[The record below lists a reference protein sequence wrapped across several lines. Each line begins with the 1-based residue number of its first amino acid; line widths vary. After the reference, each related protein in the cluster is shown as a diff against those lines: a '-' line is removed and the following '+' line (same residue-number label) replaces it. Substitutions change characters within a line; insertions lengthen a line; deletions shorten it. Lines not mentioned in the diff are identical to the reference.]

1 MLRSLILALLSVAT
15 IADPAPQ
22 RIFFSRVFPAPG
34 ELGLFIANADG
45 TDEHPLLSPP
55 DVDYDAAWSADGTW
69 IAFTSERNGSAD
81 IYRVHPDGSGLERL
95 TDSPAYDD
103 QAAFSPDGRQIAF
116 VTTRA
121 GGTADLW
128 TLDILTHRA
137 KALTSGPGGDFR
149 PAWSPDGQ
157 YRLFVG
163 SHRCTA
169 VPARPMEALHVTD
182 IYLIHPDG
190 SGVKR
195 LTDHTATCGSSKWS
209 ADGRRVIVYC
219 NTPQETM
226 DSRQQESEIDAGAT
240 RVVTIDVATA
250 KVTDVSAGPGVK
262 MAPAFVAAPN
272 RVHPQDKPAG
282 IQYVSGKTGPKGQL
296 LGAAWSPDG
305 SRVAFHK
312 VLKAT
317 PPYGKPCGAIC
328 LPTIF
333 ALAGCS
339 RRFHR
344 PASGTR
350 PPTTCPRRPAATRC
364 SLWTRRQDR
373 HAAF

>member
-1 MLRSLILALLSVAT
+1 MLRPLILALLSVAT

-45 TDEHPLLSPP
+45 TNEHPLLSPP

-103 QAAFSPDGRQIAF
+103 QAAVSPDGRQIVF

-157 YRLFVG
+157 WIAFSSDRTAGLPF
-163 SHRCTA
+163 SHGRW
-169 VPARPMEALHVTD
+169 EALHVTD
-182 IYLIHPDG
+182 I
-190 SGVKR
+190 
-195 LTDHTATCGSSKWS
+195 
-209 ADGRRVIVYC
+209 
-219 NTPQETM
+219 
-226 DSRQQESEIDAGAT
+226 
-240 RVVTIDVATA
+240 
-250 KVTDVSAGPGVK
+250 
-262 MAPAFVAAPN
+262 
-272 RVHPQDKPAG
+272 
-282 IQYVSGKTGPKGQL
+282 
-296 LGAAWSPDG
+296 
-305 SRVAFHK
+305 
-312 VLKAT
+312 
-317 PPYGKPCGAIC
+317 
-328 LPTIF
+328 
-333 ALAGCS
+333 
-339 RRFHR
+339 
-344 PASGTR
+344 
-350 PPTTCPRRPAATRC
+350 
-364 SLWTRRQDR
+364 
-373 HAAF
+373 